1 MTRRLPYALAVVA
14 FLAAAPL
21 LGCGAS
27 GPKVYPVSGTVTL
40 DRKPLADGVI
50 YFKTLQTGT
59 LETFPVKDGEFKGD
73 AQEGDRRVE
82 ISAYRTTIQ
91 GSGAMKGEVKENLI
105 PPRYNVD
112 SKLTAAV
119 TRDGP
124 NTFKFDLASK

>member
-1 MTRRLPYALAVVA
+1 MMRRVRCALSVVA
-14 FLAAAPL
+14 VLAASLL

-40 DRKPLADGVI
+40 DGKPLPDGVI

-59 LETFPVKDGEFKGD
+59 LETFPVKDGEFKGQ

-91 GSGAMKGEVKENLI
+91 GAAGMKGEVKENLI

-112 SKLTAAV
+112 STLTAAV

-124 NTFKFDLASK
+124 NTFKFEVASK